1 MGCLPCASHPFF
13 PLFVASFLIDDFFAN
28 EHFFGAGTTGF
39 SSASSKSVIIAAYLR
54 ATCEGIHIVGLT
66 SAGNC
71 EFVEG
76 PKRTPFA
83 RWASDWLR
91 VERVSGEDRLP
102 EAVARGASN
111 HVWEHPVGG
120 EQRGHGRFLS
130 EFPCTGIGFTVR
142 TGWHGTSHG
151 PPQGTHRV
159 SRHVLT
165 SMTTLPFAW
174 PTSTAAIAS
183 AASSSGRTSSTWGSR
198 LPSTTRPATISR
210 TR

>member
-54 ATCEGIHIVGLT
+54 ATCEGIHIVGPT

-111 HVWEHPVGG
+111 HVWEHPVVDPVDP
-120 EQRGHGRFLS
+120 E
-130 EFPCTGIGFTVR
+130 E
-142 TGWHGTSHG
+142 
-151 PPQGTHRV
+151 RV
-159 SRHVLT
+159 AELERQLRE
-165 SMTTLPFAW
+165 AR
-174 PTSTAAIAS
+174 S
-183 AASSSGRTSSTWGSR
+183 AAWRVESSGATGVSFPSS
-198 LPSTTRPATISR
+198 PARESVSPFGPDGTALATAPRRVPIG
-210 TR
+210 